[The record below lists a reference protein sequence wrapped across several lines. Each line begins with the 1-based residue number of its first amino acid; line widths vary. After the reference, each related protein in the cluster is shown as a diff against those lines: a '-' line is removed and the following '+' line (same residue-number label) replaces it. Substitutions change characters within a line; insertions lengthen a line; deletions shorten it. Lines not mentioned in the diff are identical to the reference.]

1 MRQFLRTAF
10 AALALCAVAMF
21 SVPSVAL
28 AAPLTYYNSPMSS
41 VQDVANAVVT
51 GINNTQTGAASLV
64 TATGT
69 TTATATGLRV
79 TVSVTGLST
88 AASTLSATMT
98 VTDTL
103 VTAVSQINCQVNGYV
118 GTGVPVVV
126 NVVPAAGSFAFNIQ
140 NVATAAALNA
150 TVPAACQIFN

>member
-1 MRQFLRTAF
+1 MRQFRFAAF
-10 AALALCAVAMF
+10 IAAFVALISAPVAALASPV
-21 SVPSVAL
+21 
-28 AAPLTYYNSPMSS
+28 TYYNSPMSS
-41 VQDVANAVVT
+41 VQDVANAVIT
-51 GINNTQTGAASLV
+51 SINNSQTGAAGLV
-64 TATGT
+64 TASGA

-103 VTAVSQINCQVNGYV
+103 VTAVSQINCQVNGYA
-118 GTGVPVVV
+118 GTGIPVVV
-126 NVVPAAGSFAFNIQ
+126 NVIPAAGSFAFNIQ
-140 NVATAAALNA
+140 NVSTGAALNA

>member
-1 MRQFLRTAF
+1 MRHNLRTAF

-21 SVPSVAL
+21 SVPSAAL

-51 GINNTQTGAASLV
+51 GYNNTQTGAAPLV

-69 TTATATGLRV
+69 TAATATGLRV

-103 VTAVSQINCQVNGYV
+103 VTAASQINCQVNGYA
-118 GTGVPVVV
+118 GTGIPVVV
-126 NVVPAAGSFAFNIQ
+126 NVVPAAGSYAFNIQ
-140 NVATAAALNA
+140 NVSTGAALNA
-150 TVPAACQIFN
+150 TVAAACQIFN